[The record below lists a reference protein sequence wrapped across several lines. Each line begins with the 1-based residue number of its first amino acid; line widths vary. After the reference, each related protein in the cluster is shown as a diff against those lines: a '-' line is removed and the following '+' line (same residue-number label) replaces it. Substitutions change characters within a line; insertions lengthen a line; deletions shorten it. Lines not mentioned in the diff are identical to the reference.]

1 MTPPIK
7 WFYSFIK
14 KYRSLIFGGLFL
26 TTVVSALSMV
36 NPVIYGMIVD
46 EVIAYIKSTGCHYEV
61 GPFETVVE
69 GEFDILMNI
78 IKRCTEIPVELGA
91 PAVKAYVKINHN
103 PSGVLTI
110 NEKIDKYR

>member
-1 MTPPIK
+1 MYTTSIAIQILPDV
-7 WFYSFIK
+7 SDIK
-14 KYRSLIFGGLFL
+14 K
-26 TTVVSALSMV
+26 VCE
-36 NPVIYGMIVD
+36 IVD
-46 EVIAYIKSTGCHYEV
+46 EVIGYIKSTGCHYEV

-69 GEFDILMNI
+69 GEFHVLMDI

-110 NEKIDKYR
+110 NEKIDKYREKE

>member
-1 MTPPIK
+1 MNASIAIQVLPTVDSK
-7 WFYSFIK
+7 DE
-14 KYRSLIFGGLFL
+14 LIR
-26 TTVVSALSMV
+26 
-36 NPVIYGMIVD
+36 IVD

-69 GEFDILMNI
+69 GEFDVLMNI
-78 IKRCTEIPVELGA
+78 IRRCTEIPVEVGA

-110 NEKIDKYR
+110 NEKIDKYREKE